1 MPETGRAT
9 GAQGIDRY
17 RVEAVDRA
25 LVLLDTI
32 GALPRATAAQLAE
45 TLNLNRSLVF
55 RLLATLSVRGFVV
68 KDENNRYQL
77 GPRLLYLGQ
86 QAEQG
91 SGLID
96 AARPVM
102 NELLEDTNEN
112 VYLLV
117 RDKLDVLCVA
127 TAFTGQAV
135 RLSTDIGTRG
145 GLHTG
150 GAGKVM
156 LAYAPPAVL
165 EAVLQTQLQNFVP
178 PSLRTRKQVVDALTE
193 IRKTGSYV
201 AIGEI
206 DAEIYSVSA
215 AVFSGGGAIAAALT
229 IAGPISRL
237 SDARQSELLAKV
249 SRAAAELSQRLG
261 SAPAA

>member
-1 MPETGRAT
+1 MSEG
-9 GAQGIDRY
+9 GINERY
-17 RVEAVDRA
+17 RIDSVDRA
-25 LVLLDTI
+25 LHLLDVI
-32 GALPRATAAQLAE
+32 ASLPGATAAQLAE
-45 TLNLNRSLVF
+45 AMQLNRSLVF
-55 RLLATLSVRGFVV
+55 RMLATLSGRGFVV
-68 KDENNRYQL
+68 KDANHRYQL

-91 SGLID
+91 SALVD
-96 AARPVM
+96 ASRGVM
-102 NELLEDTNEN
+102 TELLEDTNEN

-150 GAGKVM
+150 GSGKVM
-156 LAYAPPAVL
+156 LAFAPNEVV
-165 EAVLQTQLQNFVP
+165 EAVLQTRLQDFVP
-178 PSLRTRKQVVDALTE
+178 PSLRTRKQVLDLLAT
-193 IRKTGSYV
+193 IRTTGNYV

-206 DAEIYSVSA
+206 DPEIYSVSSAIFYGDGALA
-215 AVFSGGGAIAAALT
+215 AVLA

-237 SDARQSELLAKV
+237 PKSREAELIEKV
-249 SRAAAELSQRLG
+249 SAAATRISRRLG
-261 SAPAA
+261 GASYRFAIPA